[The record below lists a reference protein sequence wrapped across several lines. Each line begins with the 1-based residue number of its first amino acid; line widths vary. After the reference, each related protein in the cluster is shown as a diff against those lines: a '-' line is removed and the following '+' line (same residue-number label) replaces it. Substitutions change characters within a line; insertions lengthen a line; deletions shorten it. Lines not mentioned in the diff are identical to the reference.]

1 MTMTG
6 SLSLSDANNPIDG
19 FPHTVKS
26 LPAVTPG
33 GMFMATYTENYQL
46 HQWVPEDDF
55 LRTDF
60 NTDFQKIDAAL
71 GALKT
76 LAEGKAGQGDLDAL
90 ESAIASVQTL
100 ANGRARIITGSYT
113 GNIDVPRTVST
124 GVTPKV
130 LVITANDSSYVAIQ
144 GGTAVNSVIIT
155 TGGFTIQSNS
165 WLNQSNK
172 VFPYLIIV

>member
-1 MTMTG
+1 
-6 SLSLSDANNPIDG
+6 
-19 FPHTVKS
+19 
-26 LPAVTPG
+26 
-33 GMFMATYTENYQL
+33 MATYTENYQL

-60 NTDFQKIDAAL
+60 NTDFQKIDTAL
-71 GALKT
+71 AGLKT